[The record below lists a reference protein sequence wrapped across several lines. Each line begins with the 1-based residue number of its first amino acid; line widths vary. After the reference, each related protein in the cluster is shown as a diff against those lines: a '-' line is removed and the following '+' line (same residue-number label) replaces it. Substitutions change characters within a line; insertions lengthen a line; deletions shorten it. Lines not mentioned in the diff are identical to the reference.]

1 MPAATVVMSLI
12 LGCGPKKAPEA
23 VATAVSLSAPAP
35 APVPGPAFAPPVPT
49 TLDLGNGASA
59 WLVERPGLPLVS
71 LRLLVPGG
79 RAADPADKPGLS
91 AFADSMLTHGAGD
104 RDAQAFAAATDQ
116 LAIDL
121 GAVTTDTWTV
131 LQLDVH
137 ADRLEPALD
146 LLVDAALRPRFDADE
161 VERVREL
168 RVGELT
174 YAMDDPRTV
183 ASWVSDRVWYG
194 AGHPLSRPVDGT
206 LASTEAFQAAELKA
220 SWEGRRTSAAPRLVV
235 VGDVSAERLQALL
248 TPRLA
253 GWTVTGSPAAPPPPP
268 PAVSQGPSLFLVDNP
283 GSSQT
288 MLMLTMP
295 GPAAGDADL
304 DAARMGTIVLGGTF
318 TSRLNRL
325 LREEKGYTYGA
336 RASLRAAP
344 GTGAVVVGTA
354 VQREVTAP
362 ALVDLLAEVERL
374 QAGLTVDEL
383 SKARGAWQ
391 TDLVEAGATRASL
404 ADFYEGMARL
414 GQDPA
419 ALGARLQA
427 VSALAPEVALTALAD
442 SRPAQGAVVVVGD
455 LSQIQAAVQA
465 AVPGD
470 WKVVDKLGQ
479 PVD

>member
-1 MPAATVVMSLI
+1 MIAATVVVSLL
-12 LGCGPKKAPEA
+12 LGCGPKKAPQA
-23 VATAVSLSAPAP
+23 AGSTVSLAAPAP
-35 APVPGPAFAPPVPT
+35 APAAGAPFAPPVPT
-49 TLDLGNGASA
+49 SLDLGNGASA
-59 WLVERPGLPLVS
+59 WLVPQPGLPLVS

-79 RAADPADKPGLS
+79 RAADPADQPGLS

-131 LQLDVH
+131 LHLDVH

-161 VERVREL
+161 VDRVREL

-183 ASWVSDRVWYG
+183 AAWVSDRAWYG

-206 LASTEAFQAAELKA
+206 LASTQAFQPAELKA
-220 SWEGRRTSAAPRLVV
+220 SWERRREQAAPRLVV

-253 GWTVTGSPAAPPPPP
+253 AWKVTGSPPAPPPPP
-268 PAVSQGPSLFLVDNP
+268 PAITQGPALYLVDNP

-344 GTGAVVVGTA
+344 GAGAVVVGTA

-362 ALVDLLAEVERL
+362 ALVDLLAEVQRL
-374 QAGLTVDEL
+374 QGGLSPDEL
-383 SKARGAWQ
+383 TKARGAWQ
-391 TDLVEAGATRASL
+391 TDLVEAAATRASL
-404 ADFYEGMARL
+404 ADFYEGLARL

-427 VSALAPEVALTALAD
+427 VSALEPGAALAALAE
-442 SRPAQGAVVVVGD
+442 SQPTSGAVVVVGD
-455 LSQIQAAVQA
+455 LAEIQAAVQA
-465 AVPGD
+465 AVPGR
-470 WKVVDKLGQ
+470 WQVVDKLGEE
-479 PVD
+479 VD